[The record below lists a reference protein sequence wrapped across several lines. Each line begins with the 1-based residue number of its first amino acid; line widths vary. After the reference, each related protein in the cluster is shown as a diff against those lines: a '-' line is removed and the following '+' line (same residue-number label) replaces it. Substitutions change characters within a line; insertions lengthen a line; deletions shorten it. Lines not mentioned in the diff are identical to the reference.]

1 MGHPRIGQVIIP
13 RIQLT
18 LLSSAVR
25 EITNERVKLKYL
37 THKTEPLSFPKWN
50 VMVADNQDKQ
60 MSKFH
65 NLHFR
70 DRLPQI
76 YFSLLSLSLSPHPD
90 SSPSP
95 TSSIQCSRNIKFP
108 PVEKIGI
115 SQIVWRSPM
124 AWLQDIGPFHPRAWG
139 FSCHFTEPLLFE
151 EAAA

>member
-25 EITNERVKLKYL
+25 EITNERVKLKYQ

-76 YFSLLSLSLSPHPD
+76 YFSLLSLSPPTPTPHP
-90 SSPSP
+90 P
-95 TSSIQCSRNIKFP
+95 P
-108 PVEKIGI
+108 PVQYNVPGT
-115 SQIVWRSPM
+115 SNS
-124 AWLQDIGPFHPRAWG
+124 
-139 FSCHFTEPLLFE
+139 LL
-151 EAAA
+151 